1 VIAIEHES
9 IAIPLFPKS
18 ILGHYEDLLMLK
30 FTSLA
35 VGLLT
40 AISIV
45 PAAQA
50 RPIYD
55 RDTTPVII
63 QQPVRAISPQV
74 IVVTPQ
80 ARQNVGY
87 RTGWTA
93 DRYRQLELIR
103 EREARARWEAKY
115 SRYGRYD
122 RNHRW
127 YNDRYDYRYNEY
139 RR

>member
-1 VIAIEHES
+1 
-9 IAIPLFPKS
+9 
-18 ILGHYEDLLMLK
+18 MLK

-63 QQPVRAISPQV
+63 QQPVRTSPQV

-80 ARQNVGY
+80 TQNAIYRQ
-87 RTGWTA
+87 GWTA
-93 DRYRQLELIR
+93 DRYRQMELVR
-103 EREARARWEAKY
+103 EREARARWEAAHSRHGRY
-115 SRYGRYD
+115 SRYHRSSND
-122 RNHRW
+122 RNDYYRGNNSYSERSYRGEYHR
-127 YNDRYDYRYNEY
+127 DR
-139 RR
+139 